1 MLGNSRTDYKF
12 SNKVQN
18 QKYINNNRYASYVKN
33 NPQIRFGGVG
43 ADGRN
48 LLQQAREYSRVT
60 NLFPEKSFL
69 AAGKT
74 YIKSINAYLTDII
87 LLDHVSPGKR
97 DNILIHETINAV
109 DETLNFF
116 KSNSRVIKS
125 YPQCVQE
132 LKELLVERESQYSK
146 HFEQFFPKDQYA
158 RVSSN
163 LNDVIA
169 DFSSVK
175 TNNKNDFKSSFSK
188 FFKGRFSKDETK
200 TAEHERRQNSSTDFF
215 DAFTK
220 TSGDNEGGF
229 NFNNIKYSTESG
241 KASHASTAQ
250 QSAGETHKQSQAN
263 THTEH
268 TSSKQAESNTQQ
280 EQAKA
285 SGQSHKQENKS
296 SQSKQSAK
304 AQKSE
309 EPKTSTATKKQP
321 INSIDDL
328 AANMDCSLAEFKL
341 AIEQYKKGKYPTQ
354 ILGVAPDADENTVK
368 KAYRTLCKKYHP
380 DKMQDPEQKE
390 KYEEL
395 FKLVNDANQQIK
407 K

>member
-1 MLGNSRTDYKF
+1 M
-12 SNKVQN
+12 
-18 QKYINNNRYASYVKN
+18 
-33 NPQIRFGGVG
+33 NPQVRFGGVG
-43 ADGRN
+43 TDGRN
-48 LLQQAREYSRVT
+48 LLQQAREYARVT
-60 NLFPEKSFL
+60 NLFPDKSFL

-146 HFEQFFPKDQYA
+146 YFEQFFPKDQYV

-175 TNNKNDFKSSFSK
+175 TNNKSDFKSSFSK
-188 FFKGRFSKDETK
+188 FFKGHFSKGEPK
-200 TAEHERRQNSSTDFF
+200 TTEHEPRQNSSTDFF

-220 TSGDNEGGF
+220 TSGANEGGF

-250 QSAGETHKQSQAN
+250 KSAGETHKQSQAN
-263 THTEH
+263 AHTEQ
-268 TSSKQAESNTQQ
+268 TSSKHAESNAQQ
-280 EQAKA
+280 EKAKA
-285 SGQSHKQENKS
+285 TGQSHKQENKS

-304 AQKSE
+304 TDDSSE
-309 EPKTSTATKKQP
+309 AKASASTKRPP
-321 INSIDDL
+321 ISSIDDL
-328 AANMDCSLAEFKL
+328 AANMDCSLAEFKQS
-341 AIEQYKKGKYPTQ
+341 IEQFKKGKFPTQ
-354 ILGVAPDADENTVK
+354 ILGVPSDANEATIK
-368 KAYRTLCKKYHP
+368 KAYRSLCKKYHP
-380 DKMQDPEQKE
+380 DKMQDTEQKE

-395 FKLVNDANQQIK
+395 FKLVNDANQQLTK